1 MTTKPHTDQSTKAEI
16 EAAKEVVGNAL
27 QELSVSN
34 DRFAQVQQLFFD
46 LEAARLARD
55 DEFQEIDLSGNVHV
69 PSSHRRVAPNPAARD
84 ELGEVELPTRDAH
97 FSHLAGLQVADPD
110 NPHTKHAVHVDNV
123 IKPDG
128 EVRVDING
136 QPLSELLEGEK

>member
-1 MTTKPHTDQSTKAEI
+1 MIQKPDEQAELAEI
-16 EAAKEVVGNAL
+16 EAAKDAVDNAL

-55 DEFQEIDLSGNVHV
+55 DEFQEIDLSGSIHV
-69 PSSHRRVAPNPAARD
+69 PSSRRRVAPNPAARD
-84 ELGEVELPTRDAH
+84 VLGEVELPTRDSH
-97 FSHLAGLQVADPD
+97 FSHLAGLQVADPK
-110 NPHTKHAVHVDNV
+110 NPHTKHAVHVDHV
-123 IKPDG
+123 IEQDG

-136 QPLSELLEGEK
+136 QPLGELLTE